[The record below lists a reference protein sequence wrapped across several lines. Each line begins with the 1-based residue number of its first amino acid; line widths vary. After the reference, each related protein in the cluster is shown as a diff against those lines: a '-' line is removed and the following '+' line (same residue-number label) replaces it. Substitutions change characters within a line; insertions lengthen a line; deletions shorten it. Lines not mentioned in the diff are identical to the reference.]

1 VIVYGGHG
9 AYFPDESG
17 DEEDTRN
24 QALVP
29 VDYQQTDLFI
39 SDDELWDV
47 RQAGPEGA
55 GVTAIMDCCHSMSN
69 SRVRF
74 RFGAALGNIN
84 IREIKPDRRQ
94 IEAHRTRT
102 ARVRSGQL
110 KPIEAMRHIK
120 FTTCRDNEY
129 ALEVDGQGGAR
140 NGSLAVS
147 VRRRAMPHHLLAFV
161 DLKAGQF
168 EMLHDPLGKLLAGII
183 GYVILRESVRT
194 SPNRA
199 ARQQ

>member
-1 VIVYGGHG
+1 MRRTLG
-9 AYFPDESG
+9 
-17 DEEDTRN
+17 TR
-24 QALVP
+24 LWCP
-29 VDYQQTDLFI
+29 WTTQQTDLFI

-47 RQAGPEGA
+47 LQAGPEGA
-55 GVTAIMDCCHSMSN
+55 SVTAIMDCCHSMSN
-69 SRVRF
+69 SRARF

-94 IEAHRTRT
+94 IEVHRTRT

-140 NGSLAVS
+140 NGGLAVS
-147 VRRRAMPHHLLAFV
+147 VGRRATPHHLLAFV

-168 EMLHDPLGKLLAGII
+168 EMLHDPLGKLLRAS
-183 GYVILRESVRT
+183 SVT
-194 SPNRA
+194 
-199 ARQQ
+199 